1 MKHFL
6 LGLFLI
12 LVTKLSFGQLDK
24 GVWLVGGTG
33 NLLSSKYEY
42 TSTTLSFSSD
52 RLNIGLAP
60 SIGYFVADKLALG
73 LRLNYSKN
81 KAVVDGTGGNIN
93 TNENRY
99 SLGPSLRY
107 YFLDK
112 ESRYN
117 LLTEINYQYGLYR
130 FKPTK
135 GNSNTFNAL
144 VGPVIYLN
152 TSVGL
157 EFLVG
162 YYSTTETIK
171 QTDPITSKEKGFQ
184 LSVGFQIHLEKN

>member
-1 MKHFL
+1 MKFFLFAFFL
-6 LGLFLI
+6 LLF
-12 LVTKLSFGQLDK
+12 TNLSYGQLDK
-24 GVWLVGGTG
+24 GVFLVGGTG

-52 RLNIGLAP
+52 RLNIGVAP
-60 SIGYFVADKLALG
+60 NIGYFVADKLALG

-81 KAVVDGTGGNIN
+81 KEKVNGTGSGIF
-93 TNENRY
+93 TNVNRY
-99 SLGPSLRY
+99 SVGPSLRY

-130 FKPTK
+130 FRTTK
-135 GNSNTFNAL
+135 GNSNTFNAS

-171 QTDPITSKEKGFQ
+171 QTDAITTKQNGFQ
-184 LSVGFQIHLEKN
+184 LGIGFQIHLEKN

>member
-1 MKHFL
+1 MKPIL

-24 GVWLVGGTG
+24 GVYLVGGTG

-42 TSTTLSFSSD
+42 STPTLSFSSD
-52 RLNIGLAP
+52 RLNIGIAP
-60 SIGYFVADKLALG
+60 YIGYFVADKLALG

-81 KAVVDGTGGNIN
+81 REKVNSGLF
-93 TNENRY
+93 TNVNRY

-112 ESRYN
+112 ENRYN
-117 LLTEINYQYGLYR
+117 LLTEINYQYGLFR

-162 YYSTTETIK
+162 YYSTTETIENV
-171 QTDPITSKEKGFQ
+171 PSTSKQNGLQ
-184 LSVGFQIHLEKN
+184 LSIGFQIHLEKN

>member
-6 LGLFLI
+6 LGLFLL

-33 NLLSSKYEY
+33 SLLSSKYEY
-42 TSTTLSFSSD
+42 TSPTLSFSSD
-52 RLNIGLAP
+52 RLNIGVAP
-60 SIGYFVADKLALG
+60 NIGYFVADKLALG
-73 LRLNYSKN
+73 LRMNYSKN
-81 KAVVDGTGGNIN
+81 KDQVNGAGGGYSNV
-93 TNENRY
+93 NRF
-99 SLGPSLRY
+99 SLGPSVRY
-107 YFLDK
+107 YLLDK

-117 LLTEINYQYGLYR
+117 LLTEINYQYGLYS

-171 QTDPITSKEKGFQ
+171 QIGEITTKQNGFQ
-184 LSVGFQIHLEKN
+184 FSIGFQIHLEKN